1 MTTAGIILVIIIGTF
16 CFIGAAFTIAIIVSD
31 YMLTFRAA
39 KPKSKATIFDLSK
52 YLDNICDEGCGN
64 CSLSENGISCSDLI
78 RMYPEKVNKI
88 VLEWLSKAENE
99 KGRANE

>member
-1 MTTAGIILVIIIGTF
+1 MTTAGIILVVIIGTF

-39 KPKSKATIFDLSK
+39 KPKSEATILDLSK
-52 YLDNICDEGCGN
+52 YLNHMCDEGCGN

-78 RMYPEKVNKI
+78 RMYPEKANEI
-88 VLEWLSKAENE
+88 VLKWLSKAESE
-99 KGRANE
+99 KEARK